1 MKRIYLIAMAAV
13 MICSSVVFSA
23 CGNTNTSEP
32 ANKTDSSSIST
43 ADSAEEIE
51 ETEAPTD
58 TTEPTTVAETT
69 KPTGKEKKHSAS
81 SSSNTSSQ
89 SSVPR
94 TNQSYNGGSTAN
106 NSSNT
111 NTRTSNS
118 ASRTQNRSV
127 NSKVSVTGISL
138 SKSSMTL
145 TEGSSGSF
153 NVNISPSNATDKQY
167 NVVTNNGNAT
177 VSCNG
182 TKVTVYAQHKGTCKI
197 TVSSTNGK
205 TSVCNVTVNAKSGS
219 GGSNSNGN
227 GSNNRSSSGSS
238 QKQSSSTNNKSSS
251 GSNNSNSSQKQS
263 SSTNNTPVNDN
274 TLLPRNQLITKAN
287 IEKVCNAVNNYF
299 INKYNMKLDKS
310 MNKNNSGWFYSGSHY
325 YPGDYYY
332 SVNSM
337 INSEIEGFEG
347 DFYGLIASNP
357 QMSVNDLYNHYFRCY
372 YESAGNGEYNIYLCH

>member
-69 KPTGKEKKHSAS
+69 KPTGKEKKNSAS

-111 NTRTSNS
+111 NSRTSNS

-177 VSCNG
+177 VSCSG

-274 TLLPRNQLITKAN
+274 TLLTHKQLCSDNVLKKLID
-287 IEKVCNAVNNYF
+287 KVNYTF
-299 INKYNMKLDKS
+299 QQKGMKYNSAL
-310 MNKNNSGWFYSGSHY
+310 NKNNSGWLYSGTHL

-332 SVNSM
+332 STNSF
-337 INSEIEGFEG
+337 IKKEL
-347 DFYGLIASNP
+347 DGLLEEVDAVLIKLDG
-357 QMSVNDLYNHYFRCY
+357 NDYSDYLFRYY
-372 YESAGNGEYNIYLCH
+372 YEKQSNGEYAFYFCYG

>member
-51 ETEAPTD
+51 ETEAATD

-69 KPTGKEKKHSAS
+69 KPTGKEKKNSAS

-205 TSVCNVTVNAKSGS
+205 IAVCNLTVTAKNSSVSSKSSSNKKSNSGS
-219 GGSNSNGN
+219 SNSNN
-227 GSNNRSSSGSS
+227 KTSSNDN
-238 QKQSSSTNNKSSS
+238 QKQSSN
-251 GSNNSNSSQKQS
+251 
-263 SSTNNTPVNDN
+263 TNNTSINND
-274 TLLPRNQLITKAN
+274 TLLTHKQLCSESIVKKL
-287 IEKVCNAVNNYF
+287 IDKVNYTF
-299 INKYNMKLDKS
+299 QQKGMKYNSSL
-310 MNKNNSGWFYSGSHY
+310 NKNNSGWLYSGTHLY
-325 YPGDYYY
+325 QGDYIY
-332 SVNSM
+332 STNSF
-337 INSEIEGFEG
+337 IKKELNGYLEEVDAVLIGT
-347 DFYGLIASNP
+347 YGNVYSDY
-357 QMSVNDLYNHYFRCY
+357 QFKCY
-372 YESAGNGEYNIYLCH
+372 YEKQSNGEYAFYFCYG

>member
-1 MKRIYLIAMAAV
+1 MSALML
-13 MICSSVVFSA
+13 CSSIALSA
-23 CGNTNTSEP
+23 CGSSDTSEP

-51 ETEAPTD
+51 ETEAATD

-69 KPTGKEKKHSAS
+69 KPTGKEKKNSAS

-106 NSSNT
+106 NSSST

-177 VSCNG
+177 VSCSG

-205 TSVCNVTVNAKSGS
+205 TAVCNVTVSAKS
-219 GGSNSNGN
+219 
-227 GSNNRSSSGSS
+227 RSGSS
-238 QKQSSSTNNKSSS
+238 KSNNKTSSNDNQKQSSNTNKTSI
-251 GSNNSNSSQKQS
+251 
-263 SSTNNTPVNDN
+263 NDN
-274 TLLPRNQLITKAN
+274 TLLTHKQLCSDNVLKKLID
-287 IEKVCNAVNNYF
+287 KVNYTF
-299 INKYNMKLDKS
+299 QQKGMKYNSAL
-310 MNKNNSGWFYSGSHY
+310 NKNNSGWLYSGTHL

-332 SVNSM
+332 STNSF
-337 INSEIEGFEG
+337 IKKEL
-347 DFYGLIASNP
+347 DGLLEEVDAVLIKLDG
-357 QMSVNDLYNHYFRCY
+357 NDYSDYLFRYY
-372 YESAGNGEYNIYLCH
+372 YEKQSNGEYAFYFCYG

>member
-1 MKRIYLIAMAAV
+1 MKKIYIIAMSAL
-13 MICSSVVFSA
+13 MLCSSIALSA
-23 CGNTNTSEP
+23 CGSSDTSEP

-51 ETEAPTD
+51 ETEAATD

-69 KPTGKEKKHSAS
+69 KPTGKEKKNSAS

-106 NSSNT
+106 NSSST

-177 VSCNG
+177 VSCSG

-205 TSVCNVTVNAKSGS
+205 TAVCNVTVSAKS
-219 GGSNSNGN
+219 
-227 GSNNRSSSGSS
+227 RSGSS
-238 QKQSSSTNNKSSS
+238 KSNNKTSSNDNQKQSSNTNKTSI
-251 GSNNSNSSQKQS
+251 
-263 SSTNNTPVNDN
+263 NDN
-274 TLLPRNQLITKAN
+274 TLLTHKQLCSDNVLKKLID
-287 IEKVCNAVNNYF
+287 KVNYTF
-299 INKYNMKLDKS
+299 QQKGMKYNSAL
-310 MNKNNSGWFYSGSHY
+310 NKNNSGWLYSGTHL

-332 SVNSM
+332 STNSF
-337 INSEIEGFEG
+337 IKKEL
-347 DFYGLIASNP
+347 DGLLEEVDAVLIKLDG
-357 QMSVNDLYNHYFRCY
+357 NDYSDYLFRYY
-372 YESAGNGEYNIYLCH
+372 YEKQSNGEYAFYFCYG

>member
-1 MKRIYLIAMAAV
+1 MKKIYIIAMSAL
-13 MICSSVVFSA
+13 MLCSSIALSA
-23 CGNTNTSEP
+23 CGSSDTSEP

-51 ETEAPTD
+51 ETEAATD

-69 KPTGKEKKHSAS
+69 KPTGKEKKNSAS

-106 NSSNT
+106 NSSST
-111 NTRTSNS
+111 NTRTSDS

-177 VSCNG
+177 VSCSG

-205 TSVCNVTVNAKSGS
+205 TAVCNVTVSAKS
-219 GGSNSNGN
+219 
-227 GSNNRSSSGSS
+227 RSGSS
-238 QKQSSSTNNKSSS
+238 KSNNKTSSNDNQKQSSNTNKTSI
-251 GSNNSNSSQKQS
+251 
-263 SSTNNTPVNDN
+263 NDN
-274 TLLPRNQLITKAN
+274 TLLTHKQLCSDNVLKKLID
-287 IEKVCNAVNNYF
+287 KVNYTF
-299 INKYNMKLDKS
+299 QQKGMKYNSAL
-310 MNKNNSGWFYSGSHY
+310 NKNNSGWLYSGTHL

-332 SVNSM
+332 STNSF
-337 INSEIEGFEG
+337 IKKEL
-347 DFYGLIASNP
+347 DGLLEEVDAVLIKLDG
-357 QMSVNDLYNHYFRCY
+357 NDYSDYLFRYY
-372 YESAGNGEYNIYLCH
+372 YEKQSNGEYAFYFCYG

>member
-69 KPTGKEKKHSAS
+69 KPTGKEKKNSAS

-118 ASRTQNRSV
+118 ASRTQSRSV
-127 NSKVSVTGISL
+127 NSNVSVTGISL

-177 VSCNG
+177 VSCRG

-197 TVSSTNGK
+197 TVSSANGK
-205 TSVCNVTVNAKSGS
+205 TAVCNVTVNAKS
-219 GGSNSNGN
+219 
-227 GSNNRSSSGSS
+227 SSGSS
-238 QKQSSSTNNKSSS
+238 KSNNKTSSNDNQKQSSNTNKTSI
-251 GSNNSNSSQKQS
+251 
-263 SSTNNTPVNDN
+263 NDN
-274 TLLPRNQLITKAN
+274 TLLTHKQLCSEN
-287 IEKVCNAVNNYF
+287 IVKKLIDKVNYTF
-299 INKYNMKLDKS
+299 QQKGMKYNSSL
-310 MNKNNSGWFYSGSHY
+310 NKNNSGWLYSGTHLY
-325 YPGDYYY
+325 QGDYIY
-332 SVNSM
+332 STNSF
-337 INSEIEGFEG
+337 IKKELNGYLEEVDAVLIGT
-347 DFYGLIASNP
+347 YGNVYSDY
-357 QMSVNDLYNHYFRCY
+357 QFKCY
-372 YESAGNGEYNIYLCH
+372 YEKQSNGEYAFYFCYG